1 MKRDRMTKNRQ
12 NDIKAKKRKTEK
24 KETEWHKDNTRGK
37 TIQEERQNNKRDKVT
52 GKTERI
58 KTR

>member
-1 MKRDRMTKNRQ
+1 MTKNRQ

-37 TIQEERQNNKRDKVT
+37 TIQEERQNNKRDRVT